1 MFLLKIILFI
11 SLNLFEFEAIT
22 LSVKFRTKY
31 KFELGKAYEP
41 TTQFDQAFRTDSK
54 KNLPYTR
61 CLSQCLSQ
69 SNCFSAIFTKYS
81 QSNSSCLSFNAIPEL
96 SLDLFLS
103 NDEII
108 YQKVVFKDG
117 YNLNLQAGATTTSIL
132 KSFV

>member
-1 MFLLKIILFI
+1 MFLLKTIILI
-11 SLNLFEFEAIT
+11 CLNLFEFEAIT

-41 TTQFDQAFRTDSK
+41 NTQFDLAYRTDSK
-54 KNLPYTR
+54 NNLPYTR
-61 CLSQCLSQ
+61 CLSQCLSKP
-69 SNCFSAIFTKYS
+69 NCFSAIFTKYS
-81 QSNSSCLSFNAIPEL
+81 QSNSSCLGFNAIPEL
-96 SLDLFLS
+96 SLDLVLS

-117 YNLNLQAGATTTSIL
+117 SNLILQAGTTTTGIL